1 MLSILSVLLT
11 LQLPGYGQ
19 RDFYIFRNINTSAG
33 LASDFVTSII
43 QDNKGFIWIS
53 TGNGLQKFDGS
64 SFTSYHYD
72 PYDSHSISSDNAGF
86 LLKDREDN
94 IWIVSPFIGFNMF
107 DPSTGKNTRVS
118 DFKDTSFRDLKSN
131 INACL
136 DARGNTWLISLNTL
150 AKYDPEHHRLISYD
164 HLLPKDKPIG
174 MPKSILCDPRTG
186 NLWMISYPYG
196 LCMLDPDKN
205 TFYHN
210 GNNPEDLPIFN
221 LVSNPGTIYL
231 DREDN
236 LWINSFSESYTGTI

>member
-1 MLSILSVLLT
+1 MLPILSVLLT
-11 LQLPGYGQ
+11 LQLSGYGQ

-107 DPSTGKNTRVS
+107 DPSTGKNTQ
-118 DFKDTSFRDLKSN
+118 
-131 INACL
+131 
-136 DARGNTWLISLNTL
+136 
-150 AKYDPEHHRLISYD
+150 
-164 HLLPKDKPIG
+164 
-174 MPKSILCDPRTG
+174 
-186 NLWMISYPYG
+186 G
-196 LCMLDPDKN
+196 LG
-205 TFYHN
+205 F
-210 GNNPEDLPIFN
+210 
-221 LVSNPGTIYL
+221 
-231 DREDN
+231 
-236 LWINSFSESYTGTI
+236 